1 MRDPNGK
8 KILMKI
14 IRSVSEM
21 SEVSLR
27 IRTSLKRSGFVPT
40 MGYLHD
46 GHLSLVRASKSEC
59 DITIVSIF
67 VNPSQFCPG
76 EDLEK
81 YPRDI
86 DRDISLLEKEG
97 VDFLFAPDAGEM
109 YPEGY
114 SSYVDMDCALVKKL
128 CGVSRPGHFRGVST
142 VVAKLFNITDPDNSY
157 FGQKDIQQGL
167 VIKRMA
173 SDLNFR
179 TKIRIMPTVREP
191 DGLAMSSRN
200 KYLSCKERK
209 LAAKIFKSLERAS
222 KEISSGEKSAANIRK
237 IVEDFLS
244 GEEGIKIDYVDVV
257 DPEDLRS
264 LERLNGNTLIVVAAF
279 VGATRLIDN
288 ILVQAGN

>member
-1 MRDPNGK
+1 
-8 KILMKI
+8 MKI